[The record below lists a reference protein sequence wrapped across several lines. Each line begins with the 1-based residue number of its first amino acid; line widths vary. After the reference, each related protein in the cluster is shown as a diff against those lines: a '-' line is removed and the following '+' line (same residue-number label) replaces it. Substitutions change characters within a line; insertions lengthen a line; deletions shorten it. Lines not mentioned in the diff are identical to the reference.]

1 MRGNREAPNRREQ
14 RGWTGARASG
24 GPRSGPQTSPS
35 QREAARREQARRD
48 KREAP
53 RRREQRGWLCVLCA
67 ALLLVWLCGCGTDA
81 ASSQRR
87 SVALIV
93 KSTDSEFFLSVF
105 AGARA
110 AAVEYNLE
118 LAISGPETEEDYEA
132 QNRMIAQAVEAGA
145 EAIVFSA
152 IDYEKNAAAID
163 AAAQKGVRIVSI
175 DSGVGSDQVSAY
187 IGTDNYAAGR
197 MAAQAALERVGGP
210 LHVGVINYDESSAN
224 GQERE
229 RGAVDSLNESGRAQV
244 TAVVNTLTDAEM
256 ARADAAALLLAHPEI
271 NVLMAF
277 NEPTSVGAAQAV
289 RDLGLSDSVF
299 FVGFDSNVV
308 TIDGLQDG
316 CVDALI
322 VQNPYAMG
330 YLGVESAY
338 KLLVGQGGELEPVV
352 DTSTQIIDR
361 ENFFTMD
368 GQKALFAFDRYQN

>member
-1 MRGNREAPNRREQ
+1 MRRNSCL
-14 RGWTGARASG
+14 T
-24 GPRSGPQTSPS
+24 
-35 QREAARREQARRD
+35 
-48 KREAP
+48 
-53 RRREQRGWLCVLCA
+53 LCA
-67 ALLLVWLCGCGTDA
+67 ALLLFWLCGCGTDA
-81 ASSQRR
+81 ATPPRR

-93 KSTDSEFFLSVF
+93 KSTGSEFFLSVF

-110 AAVEYNLE
+110 AAVEYNLD
-118 LAISGPETEEDYEA
+118 LTISGPETEEDYEA

-145 EAIVFSA
+145 DVIVFSA
-152 IDYEKNAAAID
+152 IGYEENAAAID
-163 AAAQKGVRIVSI
+163 AAAQSGVRIVSI
-175 DSGVGSDQVSAY
+175 DSGVGSDYVSTY
-187 IGTDNYAAGR
+187 IGTDNYAAGQ
-197 MAAQAALERVGGP
+197 MAAQAALERVEGP
-210 LHVGVINYDESSAN
+210 LHVGIVTYNEGTAN
-224 GQERE
+224 GQERVQ
-229 RGAVDSLNESGRAQV
+229 GAEDSLNQSGRAQV

-271 NVLMAF
+271 NVLLAF

-289 RDLGLSDSVF
+289 QDLGLSGSVF

-338 KLLVGQGGELEPVV
+338 KLLVGQGGGLEPVV

-368 GQKALFAFDRYQN
+368 GQKALFAFDRYHN